1 MPSHI
6 SRPEPGAPH
15 LVWVYPEPPAS
26 KLDAATWLETTR
38 ELRHAGWRV
47 TLLAQGAAGP
57 QRINGVELF
66 GIPNPPTYMLR
77 QILFH
82 LKILA
87 LLAQMRPAADIVLF
101 HQMSAPWFLLFKLAC
116 LLSGG
121 PRPLF
126 VLDTRTVPMNLKA
139 WKERLRGAFNNS
151 MNSLAHYWV
160 DGQTAITRRMA
171 EMVGIPPRMLWGIWP
186 SGVTQ
191 ERFSPAQARRHWP
204 AGGAALHLIYVGALH
219 EERHLL
225 QLCHAVERANN
236 EGMAFV
242 LSLVGDGRQRRELEQ
257 FASRTGGRVRVLPP
271 VPHSEVPGLLA
282 QAHIGVLPF
291 PDEEKF
297 RVSSPIKLFEYM
309 ASGLVILATRIVCH
323 TDVVGSGEYVVWAED
338 ASIEGLL
345 AALRSAWAQRDT
357 LEQMGSRAADDAAAW
372 TWCESARKLRVA
384 LEVGLSHTRPSTIGP
399 GDHEARKAP

>member
-1 MPSHI
+1 
-6 SRPEPGAPH
+6 
-15 LVWVYPEPPAS
+15 
-26 KLDAATWLETTR
+26 
-38 ELRHAGWRV
+38 
-47 TLLAQGAAGP
+47 
-57 QRINGVELF
+57 
-66 GIPNPPTYMLR
+66 MLR
-77 QILFH
+77 QVLFH

-87 LLAQMRPAADIVLF
+87 LLARMRPAADIVLF

-116 LLSGG
+116 LLSGR

-151 MNSLAHYWV
+151 MNSIAHYWV
-160 DGQTAITRRMA
+160 DGQTAITGRMA

-191 ERFSPAQARRHWP
+191 ERFSPAQARRQWP
-204 AGGAALHLIYVGALH
+204 ASGAALHLIYVGALH

-225 QLCHAVERANN
+225 QLCQAVERAHA

-257 FASRTGGRVRVLPP
+257 FASRTEGRVRVLPP

-345 AALRSAWAQRDT
+345 AALHRAWAQRNE
-357 LEQMGSRAADDAAAW
+357 LEQMGSRAAEDAAAW
-372 TWCESARKLRVA
+372 TWHESARKLRVA
-384 LEVGLSHTRPSTIGP
+384 LEVGLSTRRGHGP
-399 GDHEARKAP
+399 GPRG